1 MKIGDIFSKPIERII
16 NPAVVV
22 SKQDKETINIE
33 IEEYVFTQDLIEKL
47 YRFLNNFILQEQ
59 DKTGIWINGYY
70 GSGKSHFIKYVYYCF
85 YPATQK
91 KAFDH
96 FIKNVRDAGDLLSDA
111 TVPNILR
118 LKRKIAESKIHSII
132 FNIDAVSGQKDDKQ
146 KITTIFFNQF
156 NAFRG
161 YNPTNIPLAILLEK
175 HLDELGVF
183 DSFKQD
189 IKEKYGK
196 SWEDNASTLA
206 SLKLNDILQMAR
218 KYDRELD
225 IEALSTK
232 LKDPDDIT
240 ITDNL
245 IPEFNEYLLKQPDN
259 YKLIFIIDEVS
270 QYIGKNTNLL
280 LNLQTIIEE
289 IGANCNNKIW
299 IACTAQQVLEKLIES
314 TEMQGDDFGKI
325 LGRFE
330 TRISLESQDAAY
342 ITQKRILDKESSAV
356 GELTD
361 FYIKN
366 KDAITNQYVFAYDLY
381 KGYEH
386 RDEFL
391 MAYPFI
397 PYQFRLIADVFESFS
412 NLEYVIKEVKDNER
426 SVLAITHF
434 TVKKFKDKD
443 VGYFIPFDAFFNELF
458 SRNMTHIAR
467 RIIERAWSLN
477 EVETDLFAKRVVNT
491 LFMIS
496 NISETKKMTF
506 PPNIENLTILLMDQ
520 PDSNR
525 LELQNKIQKVLD
537 TLIAKNIISEEN
549 NIYQFY
555 KEDEIDVANLI
566 QNTKLTFD
574 DRYTILYE
582 YILRDQL
589 NIQRKVSF
597 GNNAFTISL
606 KVDGKE
612 IFPNGDIPVII
623 SAYENKEVS
632 AKALQANKNDLV
644 ICIND
649 WFFKDDSLKREFEQY
664 MKTKKYIKQSYD
676 SATGTRKVTIEKFGS
691 QNTNKLRDLTKKF
704 SLKFIQTPFISSNQ
718 LINPNDIKA
727 QEPSKSF
734 NLALQIHLKEIYKKN
749 HLAHSSTNDELKK
762 AAESKQSII
771 SKTLSPGEELINT
784 HLEQFGTSISV
795 DDTIKMFLQP
805 PYGWK
810 DTSTIDMLL
819 NLAKKNKRK
828 FEWRNEAI
836 DLPQF
841 VKYALKTSERSAI
854 MILAVEE
861 VGADLINDVRDA
873 FRQIFNEDLRE
884 RNEANALFEEV
895 KNFLK
900 EKEKNYTK
908 YDEDYH
914 GSTPFGIHFHQIIKM
929 LEGLIDLRD
938 PKVLFEEIINDQ
950 QNDKK
955 INDQCKDLVDFIKHQ
970 YKNYAVIKEFTEQNK
985 HNFTTLINSNRDKAA
1000 TLVDYFENEDLPGN
1014 KFPQI
1019 KKIYEELQD
1028 VLKDHFQD
1036 LQKKA
1041 VKSYTEIFKQLDSKA
1056 KELQVSDPHG
1066 IYNAQEK
1073 LNEIKEENNISQLKL
1088 TISEADNYQLEIL
1101 KQIIEDYQNKRA
1113 AKGVTVKETEIV
1125 NIETTQI
1132 ETEDQLNS
1140 YLEKLRTILS
1150 KKIKENKIIIIK

>member
-1 MKIGDIFSKPIERII
+1 MKIKDIFSKPIERMI

-22 SKQDKETINIE
+22 SKQDEETISTE
-33 IEEYVFTQDLIEKL
+33 IEEYVFTQDLIENL

-70 GSGKSHFIKYVYYCF
+70 GSGKSHFIKYVYYCL
-85 YPATQK
+85 YPSTQE

-96 FIKNVRDAGDLLSDA
+96 FISNVQDIGELLSDA
-111 TVPNILR
+111 TVPNISR

-146 KITTIFFNQF
+146 KITKIFFNQF

-189 IKEKYGK
+189 IKDKYGK
-196 SWEDNASTLA
+196 SWEGNATTLA
-206 SLKLNDILQMAR
+206 SLKLNDILQIAQ

-225 IEALSTK
+225 IEALSAK

-299 IACTAQQVLEKLIES
+299 IACTAQQILEELIES
-314 TEMQGDDFGKI
+314 TELQGDDFGKI

-342 ITQKRILDKESSAV
+342 ITQKRILDKESTAV

-361 FYIKN
+361 FYAKN

-381 KGYEH
+381 KGYEN

-391 MAYPFI
+391 MSYPFI

-434 TVKKFKDKD
+434 TAKKIKDKD

-458 SRNMTHIAR
+458 SRNMTHNAR

-477 EVETDLFAKRVVNT
+477 EVETDLFAQRVVNT
-491 LFMIS
+491 LFMIT
-496 NISETKKMTF
+496 NISENKKMTF

-520 PDSNR
+520 PDTNR
-525 LELQNKIQKVLD
+525 LELQTKIQKVID
-537 TLIAKNIISEEN
+537 TLVSKNIISEEN
-549 NIYQFY
+549 NIYNFY

-574 DRYTILYE
+574 DRYTFLYE
-582 YILRDQL
+582 DILRNQL

-612 IFPNGDIPVII
+612 FFLNGDIHVLI
-623 SAYENKEVS
+623 SAYENKEV
-632 AKALQANKNDLV
+632 AVKALQANKNDLV
-644 ICIND
+644 ICLND

-704 SLKFIQTPFISSNQ
+704 YSKFVETPFISFNQ
-718 LINPNDIKA
+718 VINPTDIKE
-727 QEPSKSF
+727 QEPSKRL
-734 NLALQIHLKEIYKKN
+734 NAALQIHLKEIYKKN
-749 HLAHSSTNDELKK
+749 HLAHSRTNDELKDE
-762 AAESKQSII
+762 AESKQSII
-771 SKTLSPGEELINT
+771 SKTLSPGEELLNSQ
-784 HLEQFGTSISV
+784 LEQFDTSSSV
-795 DDTIKMFLQP
+795 DDTIKMFLRP

-810 DTSTIDMLL
+810 DTSTIDVLL
-819 NLAKKNKRK
+819 NLGKKNKRK

-841 VKYALKTSERSAI
+841 VNYALKTSERSAI
-854 MILAVEE
+854 IILAVEE
-861 VGADLINDVRDA
+861 VGIELINDVRDA
-873 FRQIFNEDLRE
+873 FRQIFNEDLQE
-884 RNEANALFEEV
+884 RNEANALFEEI
-895 KNFLK
+895 KNLLK
-900 EKEKNYTK
+900 EKEKTYTK

-914 GSTPFGIHFHQIIKM
+914 GRTPFGIHFHQIIKM
-929 LEGLIDLRD
+929 LKGLIDIRD
-938 PKVLFEEIINDQ
+938 PKMLFEKIINDQ
-950 QNDKK
+950 QTNKEINDK
-955 INDQCKDLVDFIKHQ
+955 CKDLVDFIKHQ
-970 YKNYAVIKEFTEQNK
+970 YKNYAIIKEFAKQNQQ
-985 HNFTTLINSNRDKAA
+985 NFTALDISNREKAD
-1000 TLVDYFENEDLPGN
+1000 TLVDYFKNEDLPGN

-1019 KKIYEELQD
+1019 KKIYEELQGI
-1028 VLKDHFQD
+1028 LKDQFQD

-1041 VKSYTEIFKQLDSKA
+1041 IKSYAEIFKQLDSNA
-1056 KELQVSDPHG
+1056 KEYKVSDLHG
-1066 IYNAQEK
+1066 IYNAQGK
-1073 LNEIKEENNISQLKL
+1073 LSEIKKETNLSRLKL
-1088 TISEADNYQLEIL
+1088 TISEADNFKLEIL
-1101 KQIIEDYQNKRA
+1101 KKIIEDYQNKISK
-1113 AKGVTVKETEIV
+1113 KGGTAKETEIV
-1125 NIETTQI
+1125 NIGTTQI

-1150 KKIKENKIIIIK
+1150 KKIKANKIIIIK